1 MGKNKGFHAPVI
13 PLFQTAVGLPALERF
28 PKGVTRLSDKKR
40 DQQKI
45 EIQSRFI

>member
-1 MGKNKGFHAPVI
+1 MIMKNE
-13 PLFQTAVGLPALERF
+13 QRSGLLGGALERF